1 MLLKNKHEKYTV
13 NGLPIL
19 FLYITFSEK
28 FFMGNA
34 SDWVQIM
41 ERENAGNG
49 TMAEA
54 LSGLSA
60 DRLRG
65 RQSVRATFRLPS
77 EVIDLL
83 SMAASQLGLKQKSL
97 FDQLVEDREVLAQ
110 LAQVADRYQPRGEQR
125 QQKTYVLSRDALLA
139 LEFVAKS
146 TGLPRD
152 LLVEL
157 CIQRLV
163 PVLDSEQEKQQKRAD
178 LLGDLTVL
186 CQQTEALYLQSAER
200 LGEDDP
206 ATRLLQ
212 SFCMQGQRYFNELR
226 QIIG

>member
-1 MLLKNKHEKYTV
+1 MDRE
-13 NGLPIL
+13 GAGGAG
-19 FLYITFSEK
+19 
-28 FFMGNA
+28 MGE
-34 SDWVQIM
+34 VL
-41 ERENAGNG
+41 G
-49 TMAEA
+49 
-54 LSGLSA
+54 GLSA

-77 EVIDLL
+77 EVIGLL

-97 FDQLVEDREVLAQ
+97 FNQLVEDREVLVQ
-110 LAQVADRYQPRGEQR
+110 LAQMADQYQPRGEQR

-139 LEFVAKS
+139 LEYVAKS

-163 PVLDSEQEKQQKRAD
+163 PVLDSEQEKQQKRAEILD
-178 LLGDLTVL
+178 ELAVL
-186 CQQTEALYLQSAER
+186 CRQTAALHQQSAER

-206 ATRLLQ
+206 ATRILYGLLLQ
-212 SFCMQGQRYFNELR
+212 SERHFSDLR
-226 QIIG
+226 QLIG

>member
-1 MLLKNKHEKYTV
+1 MT
-13 NGLPIL
+13 
-19 FLYITFSEK
+19 
-28 FFMGNA
+28 
-34 SDWVQIM
+34 
-41 ERENAGNG
+41 
-49 TMAEA
+49 EA

-77 EVIDLL
+77 EVIGLL

-97 FDQLVEDREVLAQ
+97 FNQLVEDREVLAQ
-110 LAQVADRYQPRGEQR
+110 LAQMADRYQSRGEQR
-125 QQKTYVLSRDALLA
+125 QQKTYVLSRDALLT

-163 PVLDSEQEKQQKRAD
+163 PVLDSELEKQQKRAAILD
-178 LLGDLTVL
+178 ELVVL
-186 CQQTEALYLQSAER
+186 CQQTAALYQQSTER

-206 ATRLLQ
+206 ATRLLHGLLIQ
-212 SFCMQGQRYFNELR
+212 NERYLSDLR
-226 QIIG
+226 QLAS

>member
-1 MLLKNKHEKYTV
+1 MMDREEV
-13 NGLPIL
+13 G
-19 FLYITFSEK
+19 SAA
-28 FFMGNA
+28 MGE
-34 SDWVQIM
+34 VL
-41 ERENAGNG
+41 G
-49 TMAEA
+49 
-54 LSGLSA
+54 GLSA

-77 EVIDLL
+77 EVIGLL

-97 FDQLVEDREVLAQ
+97 FNQLVEDREVLVQ
-110 LAQVADRYQPRGEQR
+110 LAQMADQYQPRGEQR

-139 LEFVAKS
+139 LEYVAKS

-163 PVLDSEQEKQQKRAD
+163 PVLDSEQEKQQKRTEILDELA
-178 LLGDLTVL
+178 VL
-186 CQQTEALYLQSAER
+186 CRQTAALHQQSAER

-206 ATRLLQ
+206 ATRILHGLRLQ
-212 SFCMQGQRYFNELR
+212 SERYFSDLR
-226 QIIG
+226 QFIG